1 MKEKIFEIIAEQLG
15 IEKDDITLESSFIDD
30 LDCDSL
36 DLVDLIMKFEDEFGV
51 KIADEDTAK
60 LATVGDAVKFIEE
73 LKK

>member
-1 MKEKIFEIIAEQLG
+1 MEEKIIEIISEQLG
-15 IEKDDITLESSFIDD
+15 IEKEDITPESNFVDD

-60 LATVGDAVKFIEE
+60 LATVGDAVTFIEE
-73 LKK
+73 MKK

>member
-60 LATVGDAVKFIEE
+60 LGTVGDAVKFIEE